1 MVALLVLFIILVIAI
16 FSLIIFVALL
26 LVALLRFVFG
36 LQSPLLLVT
45 ALRTEPGLGLAHLI
59 ELLACATLTIL
70 VILKNLVLLVLS
82 VLVLQ
87 LVNHS
92 FRLLFALRVF

>member
-1 MVALLVLFIILVIAI
+1 MVALLVLFIILVNAI

-36 LQSPLLLVT
+36 LQSSLLLVT
-45 ALRTEPGLGLAHLI
+45 ALRTEPGFGLAHLI
-59 ELLACATLTIL
+59 KLLACATLTIF